1 MYHIRLPEEMMLTLR
16 KLKQYYGERT
26 IAGQVREAVS
36 RYLYDEEEGFWD
48 TMEKAQEREQDR

>member
-1 MYHIRLPEEMMLTLR
+1 MMLTLR

-48 TMEKAQEREQDR
+48 TMERAQEGEQDR